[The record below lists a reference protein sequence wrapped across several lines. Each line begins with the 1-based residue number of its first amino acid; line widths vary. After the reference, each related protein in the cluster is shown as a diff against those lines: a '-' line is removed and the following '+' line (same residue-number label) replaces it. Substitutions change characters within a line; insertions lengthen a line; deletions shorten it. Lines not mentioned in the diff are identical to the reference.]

1 MDPVLEHISGGDPS
15 VIDKMRFISKK
26 ELAKHRALARD
37 RDFKRFED
45 IDLKNENEISL
56 KDIASDDEYKF
67 SSEEQT
73 PISKYGE
80 EEDDEGVENLYQ
92 FWEEQD
98 KKKLAFLKE
107 RNPNIDVR
115 LEEYL
120 MSHSQQ
126 LSLHVQEYLRK
137 IERGQDVPVNERI
150 SNLGIMAF
158 ERKQFVHSLRKVR
171 NAFEYQMKQVF
182 TQSKSQA
189 KTFALNAF
197 SKMEDA
203 LHVEINNLMGK
214 YNELKDQTRWLINE
228 NQRITQIMQT
238 QEI

>member
-1 MDPVLEHISGGDPS
+1 MDPALEHISGGDPS
-15 VIDKMRFISKK
+15 VIDKMTFITKK

-37 RDFKRFED
+37 RDFKRFEE

-56 KDIASDDEYKF
+56 DDIASDNEYKF
-67 SSEEQT
+67 SSEEPT

-80 EEDDEGVENLYQ
+80 EEDDEGIENLYQ
-92 FWEEQD
+92 FWEERD

-158 ERKQFVHSLRKVR
+158 ERKQFVQSLKKVR
-171 NAFEYQMKQVF
+171 IAFEY
-182 TQSKSQA
+182 
-189 KTFALNAF
+189 
-197 SKMEDA
+197 
-203 LHVEINNLMGK
+203 
-214 YNELKDQTRWLINE
+214 
-228 NQRITQIMQT
+228 
-238 QEI
+238 